1 MSLKNSI
8 TTADYLP
15 WSDMTRLVKQLFADE
30 KYRMSLF
37 IGCGAFFG
45 LRVSDLKKFTWAML
59 LDNDEVTIRE
69 QKTGK
74 RRTIYINPSFKP
86 HIVACYTAL
95 HIRNRNEPCF
105 ISQKRTVYTTQRLN
119 QILKE
124 IKVQYNVDV
133 KHFSCHSLRKCFGRQ
148 VVSSAGKD
156 AEMALI
162 KLGEIFNHASIKVTK
177 KYLGIREEEI
187 KEVYNSFTF

>member
-15 WSDMTRLVKQLFADE
+15 WDEMTRLVKRLYEDGD
-30 KYRMSLF
+30 YRMSLF
-37 IGCGAFFG
+37 IGCGSFFG

-69 QKTGK
+69 RKTGK
-74 RRTIYINPSFKP
+74 RRTIYINPAFKP
-86 HIVACYTAL
+86 HIRACYEAL
-95 HIRNRNEPCF
+95 HIRYKHEHCF
-105 ISQKRTVYTTQRLN
+105 ISRKRTVYSTQRLN
-119 QILKE
+119 VKLKE
-124 IKVQYNVDV
+124 IKGKYGVTV
-133 KHFSCHSLRKCFGRQ
+133 KNFSCHSLRKCFGRQ

-162 KLGEIFNHASIKVTK
+162 KLGEIFNHSSVKVTRR
-177 KYLGIREEEI
+177 YLGIREEEI